1 MRRKRKKGRRRKMSS
16 AVISSRLL
24 SSLASHEATRS
35 HKVARPSLYICIVSI
50 PVLSLPGNAAGGLEN
65 LAVT

>member
-1 MRRKRKKGRRRKMSS
+1 MSS

-24 SSLASHEATRS
+24 SSLKSYEATRS

-50 PVLSLPGNAAGGLEN
+50 PVLSLPGNAAGGLEI